1 MSDKP
6 IHVVV
11 VDDDRDDF
19 FMIKEFLSDVT
30 GTQYQTEWI
39 QTFSA
44 GIESIKKQ
52 NADVYII
59 DYRLGSGHTGLD
71 ILDSLQ
77 GLNLKKPIIV
87 LTGQTDRMIDIAA
100 MQKGASDFL
109 TKDRINSDL
118 LERSIRYS
126 VKRAQDQEK
135 INEAVIFKADK
146 IAADI
151 ANKAKSHFLAN
162 MSHEIRTPL
171 GAILGFAELAHDPA
185 VSEKERIEFISVIKK
200 SGEGLLE
207 IINDVLDL
215 SKIEAGHLQV
225 ESNDFNWRSVLN
237 EVMDLLKPSCVAKG
251 ISLIQEIASG
261 IPDILKSDSHRFRQ
275 VLTNLIGNAIKFT
288 ARGQVTIKCKTEP
301 RGQNS
306 EATLVI
312 SVQDTGIGI
321 HVNDQKKLFEP
332 FSQGNS
338 SLSSKYGG
346 TGLGLDL
353 SRKLARALKGNV
365 TLVRSLIDVGSTFD
379 FTLPADFSLIDSEKQ
394 NSRPTELEKI
404 SSKLS
409 SGQRILLV
417 DDSVANQIIVKS
429 FLLKAGYEVYLANN
443 GREGVSKALN
453 EDYDIVLMDIQ
464 MPEMDGYE
472 ATQRLRL
479 EGYAKPIIALTAHA
493 LGEERKKAFHIGFS
507 DYITKPIRRDI
518 LLTTLKKYKDGT
530 DTALPR
536 CLNTGDSLAHRTP

>member
-39 QTFSA
+39 QTFSE

-87 LTGQTDRMIDIAA
+87 LTGQSDRMIDIAA

-171 GAILGFAELAHDPA
+171 GAILGFAELALDPA

-225 ESNDFNWRSVLN
+225 ESNDFNWRSVLS
-237 EVMDLLKPSCVAKG
+237 EVMDLLKPGCTAKG
-251 ISLIQEIASG
+251 ISLNQEIAFG

-306 EATLVI
+306 EAKFVI
-312 SVQDTGIGI
+312 FVQDTGIGI

-338 SLSSKYGG
+338 SLSGKYGG

-379 FTLPADFSLIDSEKQ
+379 FTLPADFSLIDSKKQ
-394 NSRPTELEKI
+394 NSHTTELEKI

-409 SGQRILLV
+409 SGHRILLV
-417 DDSVANQIIVKS
+417 DDSVDNQILVKN

-453 EDYDIVLMDIQ
+453 EDYDIVMMDIQ

-493 LGEERKKAFHIGFS
+493 LGEERKKAFRIGFS
-507 DYITKPIRRDI
+507 DYITKPIRRDT
-518 LLTTLKKYKDGT
+518 LLATLNKYKVGT
-530 DTALPR
+530 DTVLPR
-536 CLNTGDSLAHRTP
+536 CPNTGDSLAHRTP